1 MSDAAVVIPT
11 ATGAARKAL
20 ALDPQGPGVAANAVL
35 AWLEGRRADSL
46 THFRTM
52 WSAGRERGDAQ
63 AMAYGFAVSA
73 EYMLQL
79 GRAADAEAPAREAAD
94 IIRTRWPSIAGGI
107 APVAEAVVWLDRD
120 DAEKVLLDA
129 ERLIE
134 QTQELVAR
142 PQL

>member
-1 MSDAAVVIPT
+1 
-11 ATGAARKAL
+11 
-20 ALDPQGPGVAANAVL
+20 
-35 AWLEGRRADSL
+35 
-46 THFRTM
+46 
-52 WSAGRERGDAQ
+52 
-63 AMAYGFAVSA
+63 MAYGFAVSA